1 MPIKNLGV
9 AQKCTM
15 CYDRLK
21 MGEEPACSK
30 ACPTDSI
37 QFGTYESMLAAA
49 KKRVAELHAQ
59 GQTEARLYAANDED
73 DVCVCGYI
81 FLLLDSTEVY
91 SLPPDPRVPT
101 ADLPAMAKT
110 LAKAV
115 GTMGVSV
122 SSAFVLGKGG
132 KK

>member
-1 MPIKNLGV
+1 
-9 AQKCTM
+9 M

-59 GQTEARLYAANDED
+59 GQTEARLYGANDED
-73 DVCVCGYI
+73 GVGGTGSI
-81 FLLLDSTEVY
+81 FLLLDSPEVY
-91 SLPPDPRVPT
+91 GLPPDPRVPT

-115 GTMGVSV
+115 GTMGVAV
-122 SSAFVLGKGG
+122 AAAFVMGKGG